1 MLAYYTNRE
10 SKHLLTRFLPPLSP
24 INPFVHSCSL
34 SLFPIGASISRAVYA
49 LNVASYSSDMTN
61 HLVSRF
67 RVKKLSPKQ
76 RLPIYKASQLPDLVD
91 EAIKL
96 NRSVPVIETGV
107 EKEEEEEV

>member
-1 MLAYYTNRE
+1 
-10 SKHLLTRFLPPLSP
+10 
-24 INPFVHSCSL
+24 
-34 SLFPIGASISRAVYA
+34 
-49 LNVASYSSDMTN
+49 MTN

-107 EKEEEEEV
+107 EKEEEEEVKDMFKNECLLTMDLVA